1 MPVEYGAVG
10 APSSTSAADG
20 SNQPVLQGKQGD
32 FIYSELH
39 GKYFTQNYRGNLFFG
54 ATAAAGLAN
63 SIFSNTT
70 FVGLMLWNPTGSG
83 KLLSVVRASAVMVGV
98 GTTALSSFGYSYLAN
113 AGAGIGT
120 GAPISAF
127 TAITATRG
135 ACNAQVT
142 GQGSSVALVGGGATL
157 TTAMTWLRNSTF
169 GTGTGAATVALATQG
184 VEELD
189 GTLIVPPGM
198 VVALTTDIL
207 NGGTFASSLIW
218 EELPL

>member
-20 SNQPVLQGKQGD
+20 SNLPVLQGKLGE

-39 GKYFTQNYRGNLFFG
+39 GKYFTQNYRNNLFFG

-83 KLLSVVRASAVMVGV
+83 KLLSVVRSSAVMVGV
-98 GTTALSSFGYSYLAN
+98 GTTALSSFGYAFLPN
-113 AGAGIGT
+113 CGAGVAT
-120 GAPISAF
+120 AAPITAF

-135 ACNAQVT
+135 QCNAQIM
-142 GQGSSVALVGGGATL
+142 GQGNSVALVGGGATC
-157 TTAMTWLRNSTF
+157 TAQAWLRNASY
-169 GTGTGAATVALATQG
+169 GTGTGAATVALATAG
-184 VEELD
+184 SEDLD
-189 GTLIVPPGM
+189 GSLIIPPGM
-198 VVALTTDIL
+198 MVSLTTDIL
-207 NGGTFASSLIW
+207 NGGTFASTLIW
-218 EELPL
+218 EEIPI